1 MEIRSHAGVMGRV
14 EPTGIQ
20 RKQIQ
25 NRMDKVQTEQRHRER
40 KKEHIFVITGAV
52 DPIEMIAHNLETGEL
67 KRN

>member
-1 MEIRSHAGVMGRV
+1 MGRADLM
-14 EPTGIQ
+14 GIQ